1 MHIYQSQNSF
11 IEIMTALFCSACFS
25 NSDYAQKQVQ
35 QVLQVEN
42 FVTAVEHR
50 EILKYLYNK

>member
-50 EILKYLYNK
+50 EILKRVES